1 MRVLA
6 VDLGARRIGLALSD
20 ASGTLATPWRTLRST
35 GSVAG
40 DVEALASIAAELE
53 GEDTGLEAIV
63 LGLPVRLD
71 GAPND
76 QTPRVHAFAEALAS
90 RVRPAVV
97 LRDERLTSRE
107 AESRLALREKSWRKR
122 KEKIDAAAAAI
133 ILQEYLDERNAPR
146 GTSL

>member
-35 GSVAG
+35 GSLDDDVA
-40 DVEALASIAAELE
+40 ALASIAAELE
-53 GEDTGLEAIV
+53 AEDTGLEAIV

-133 ILQEYLDERNAPR
+133 ILQEYLDEARR
-146 GTSL
+146 T